1 MICAFFPYRRFVFLF
16 GFAILFFSKAFA
28 QPNIDIVSFS
38 SQHFFSTYSD
48 SSKNGMYTQDNF
60 LSIFLP
66 IKFGKGH
73 VFMVRL
79 NAEQLIVSRTLG
91 QGNAPFAAPP
101 QLNYSLYS
109 LSMPIGLQLQSKN
122 EKWKFMGTVIPK
134 LNSDFK
140 DNLNYDMQVGGIGLV
155 TRVFNPKL
163 QVRLGAYYNS
173 EYWGTFIL
181 PLVGVD
187 WKASD
192 KFRMYGTLPSN
203 YRFEF
208 KLGEK
213 MYTGLGFRSFQRSF
227 RLEKKYDDDFVR
239 IRESQLKIFFEG
251 FVVGK
256 ILIGIDVYRTI
267 GYNLIRYDYFDTKTE
282 KSGLPVFTKSSDA
295 FGATLNLAYR
305 IRTD

>member
-1 MICAFFPYRRFVFLF
+1 MIRAFIPYRRLAFLF
-16 GFAILFFSKAFA
+16 WFAILFFSKAYA
-28 QPNIDIVSFS
+28 QPNIDLISIN
-38 SQHFFSTYSD
+38 SQHFVSTYAD
-48 SSKNGMYTQDNF
+48 SSKNKMYTQDNF

-73 VFMVRL
+73 VFMIRL
-79 NAEQLIVSRTLG
+79 NAEQLTVNRDASSK
-91 QGNAPFAAPP
+91 
-101 QLNYSLYS
+101 LNYSLYS

-122 EKWKFMGTVIPK
+122 EKWKFLGTIIPK
-134 LNSDFK
+134 LNSDFA
-140 DNLNYDMQVGGIGLV
+140 DNLNYDMQIGGIGLV

-173 EYWGTFIL
+173 EYWGPFIL

-187 WKASD
+187 WKVND

-208 KLGEK
+208 KLGKK

-227 RLEKKYDDDFVR
+227 RLQAKYDDDFVR
-239 IRESQLKIFFEG
+239 IRESQLKVFFEG

-256 ILIGIDVYRTI
+256 ILIGIDLYRTL

-282 KSGLPVFTKSSDA
+282 KSGLPVFTKSKDA
-295 FGATLNLAYR
+295 YGLTLNLAYR